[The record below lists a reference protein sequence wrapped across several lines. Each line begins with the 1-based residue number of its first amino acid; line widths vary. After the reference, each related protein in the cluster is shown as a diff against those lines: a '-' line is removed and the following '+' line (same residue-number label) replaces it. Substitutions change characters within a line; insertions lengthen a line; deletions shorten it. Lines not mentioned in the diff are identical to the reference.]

1 MLKFY
6 RLFWV
11 FTALAYF
18 AALMLSY
25 AYLPERV
32 GIQAD
37 YEGVVNEFIDR
48 ETFFYF
54 GLGTFIVVN
63 LLGSILLSVL
73 NGIPYSSGFYFRSE
87 QFKENITSWFSAFV
101 AIINIFLICAVAY
114 IAIFNNQGDAGMSKF
129 NWLIY
134 VAPLFFVINLIWLII
149 IMVRR

>member
-6 RLFWV
+6 RFFWV

-18 AALMLSY
+18 VALMLSY

-32 GIQAD
+32 GIQTD
-37 YEGVVNEFIDR
+37 DEGVVNEFIDR

-54 GLGTFIVVN
+54 GVGIFIVVN

-73 NGIPYSSGFYFRSE
+73 NGIPDSSGFYFRSE
-87 QFKENITSWFSAFV
+87 EFKENITSWFSAFV

-114 IAIFNNQGDAGMSKF
+114 IAIFNNQGASGSFQF

-134 VAPLFFVINLIWLII
+134 VAPLFFVINLVWLVM
-149 IMVRR
+149 IMIRR